1 MNDLI
6 SVIIPA
12 HNCGAYLWDCVQS
25 LLEQTYPHFEAIVV
39 DDGSEDDTWKIC
51 GQIRRQDSRIRIFHQ
66 ENRGVSEARNRGME
80 LAGGAYLVFLD
91 GDDLL
96 HPLFLEKTLK
106 RAKRTGADVVGCQ
119 YFRVP
124 TPEQLHDWFFNRH
137 DSTLDMVT
145 CKLLRRSALCEDGV
159 MQKFKRGLALARIR
173 FSCMIWCR
181 RACAW
186 NLRTRAGICT
196 ARTGRARRTGRR
208 STARRSCWRF
218 TKRCRRRLRRPEIRS
233 TRRKWNGRACP
244 RCAKSIM
251 WPAGGDRRTSVSE

>member
-96 HPLFLEKTLK
+96 HPFFLEKTLK

-119 YFRVP
+119 YFRVPTAEVQHDIRQNFPATRNMHWTSP

-145 CKLLRRSALCEDGV
+145 CKLLRRSAL
-159 MQKFKRGLALARIR
+159 
-173 FSCMIWCR
+173 
-181 RACAW
+181 
-186 NLRTRAGICT
+186 
-196 ARTGRARRTGRR
+196 
-208 STARRSCWRF
+208 
-218 TKRCRRRLRRPEIRS
+218 
-233 TRRKWNGRACP
+233 
-244 RCAKSIM
+244 
-251 WPAGGDRRTSVSE
+251 